1 MNAAPSKRA
10 SSAALIASSP
20 DRSLTKRRKPLQD
33 DYSTPRKDSESN
45 QSAKTLD
52 FNSCSDHLGED
63 KTGRTY
69 DNNSLSPR
77 TLSQR
82 ARSIFSPVFS
92 PVLSFFKNSDK
103 KLVCDANSKQEIFEK
118 LESVDEICEL
128 DKDAF
133 TSEAYDLDEKSTGSS
148 ITTIS
153 TVLESADED
162 SAIVVD
168 DDRSKK
174 DEKDDSLSTLASEY
188 SDSDLDEDFDE
199 FDPFDFIK
207 NLPPLE
213 RVQAEPNGLPVIPMK
228 LGNAPSVSL
237 VLDLDETLVHA
248 SLEFMEQSHLQFD
261 VTFKEQDY
269 HVWVKI
275 RPHCLEFLER
285 LAEKF
290 EIIVFTA
297 SQSIYADKLL
307 NLIDPDSRL
316 IKHRVFRNSCL
327 FVNENYVKDL
337 TVLNRDLSKIAIVDN
352 SPQAFG
358 YQLSNGIPIKSWFGD
373 TSDRCLLKLLPF
385 IESLAAADDVRPH
398 IVNRFKLHER
408 VSAL

>member
-1 MNAAPSKRA
+1 M
-10 SSAALIASSP
+10 
-20 DRSLTKRRKPLQD
+20 
-33 DYSTPRKDSESN
+33 
-45 QSAKTLD
+45 
-52 FNSCSDHLGED
+52 
-63 KTGRTY
+63 
-69 DNNSLSPR
+69 
-77 TLSQR
+77 
-82 ARSIFSPVFS
+82 
-92 PVLSFFKNSDK
+92 
-103 KLVCDANSKQEIFEK
+103 
-118 LESVDEICEL
+118 
-128 DKDAF
+128 
-133 TSEAYDLDEKSTGSS
+133 
-148 ITTIS
+148 
-153 TVLESADED
+153 
-162 SAIVVD
+162 
-168 DDRSKK
+168 
-174 DEKDDSLSTLASEY
+174 
-188 SDSDLDEDFDE
+188 
-199 FDPFDFIK
+199 
-207 NLPPLE
+207 
-213 RVQAEPNGLPVIPMK
+213 
-228 LGNAPSVSL
+228 
-237 VLDLDETLVHA
+237 LDLDETLVHA

-358 YQLSNGIPIKSWFGD
+358 YQVLSNGIPIKSWFGD
-373 TSDRCLLKLLPF
+373 TSDRQEVCLLKLLPF